1 MKAQPVILVA
11 LVLSTSTG
19 QVYAADIKNGKQLQ
33 QANCMSCHD
42 DGMYT
47 REDRKVNTL
56 DGLNKQVRR
65 CELTLGLQWFDDDV
79 SDVSAYLNDGFYKFK

>member
-1 MKAQPVILVA
+1 MKAQPVILAA

-47 REDRKVNTL
+47 REDRKVTTL